1 MDDDLEN
8 VSDTWRP
15 HVLEPR
21 RAGRLDAADAMQATA
36 RNAACGDVLV
46 LHGAWRDDRLTLRF
60 QARGCWAVAACA
72 SACCERL
79 EGAERDTV
87 ERFAA
92 QDLVEELGGL
102 PRPRRHVVGM
112 FQRALDELVRSRP

>member
-1 MDDDLEN
+1 M
-8 VSDTWRP
+8 SSGRCAFSAWGTCRASITRG
-15 HVLEPR
+15 VLKR
-21 RAGRLDAADAMQATA
+21 
-36 RNAACGDVLV
+36 
-46 LHGAWRDDRLTLRF
+46 
-60 QARGCWAVAACA
+60 AACA